1 MRAKKSQWDPRRP
14 KLASECHRQ
23 SQLKPEGA
31 KERIQ
36 VRQRASQREPERS
49 RKPERAL
56 VSELEPEEAREKER
70 VRKSQR
76 GRDSSQKKKFEI
88 NLSGSPR
95 LPLAFFGSLRLPLA
109 LSANLWL
116 TLAHSAD
123 LAHYYSIILHIQS
136 LLGSEH
142 RCHADILY
150 SVGLSGLLVDWI
162 RVRLLEYLWS

>member
-1 MRAKKSQWDPRRP
+1 MPCELMRARKSQWEPRRP

-116 TLAHSAD
+116 TLA
-123 LAHYYSIILHIQS
+123 
-136 LLGSEH
+136 
-142 RCHADILY
+142 
-150 SVGLSGLLVDWI
+150 LSGLSLGSGSQLLYNFAYTVLA
-162 RVRLLEYLWS
+162 RLGASLSR